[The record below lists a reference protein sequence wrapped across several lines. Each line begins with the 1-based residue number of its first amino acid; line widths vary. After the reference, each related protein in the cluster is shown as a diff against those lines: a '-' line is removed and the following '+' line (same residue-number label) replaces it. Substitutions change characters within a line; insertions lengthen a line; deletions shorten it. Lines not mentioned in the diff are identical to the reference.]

1 MFSVHIRR
9 RVIAFLLG
17 LSIAAFGVG
26 LIVKSELGVSPV
38 MSVPYVASLF
48 LPLTFGTCVAA
59 EQIILLALQKV
70 ILKSDFKLKALW
82 QFPTAVFFG
91 VLCDIALYCY
101 SPLSFSTYYERV
113 FSLCLGILI
122 LAIGLNFQFTANVSV
137 TAPDGFMLALA
148 ERLKSTYA
156 KVKVSADWVFIGAS
170 VGLSFLFFE
179 ELRGVREGT
188 LISALGVG
196 TAVGLVKPSIQ
207 NILKRWLP
215 ATST

>member
-1 MFSVHIRR
+1 
-9 RVIAFLLG
+9 
-17 LSIAAFGVG
+17 
-26 LIVKSELGVSPV
+26 
-38 MSVPYVASLF
+38 
-48 LPLTFGTCVAA
+48 
-59 EQIILLALQKV
+59 
-70 ILKSDFKLKALW
+70 
-82 QFPTAVFFG
+82 
-91 VLCDIALYCY
+91 
-101 SPLSFSTYYERV
+101 
-113 FSLCLGILI
+113 
-122 LAIGLNFQFTANVSV
+122 
-137 TAPDGFMLALA
+137 MLALA